1 MEGAPLSVRRMRAH
15 DAQEELALAMS
26 DTKRSMKVETCDN
39 GQAEVELERARTV
52 QGVPGRLGEKL
63 EEDVSHAME
72 SDMPGTQGARGKHK
86 KWDNCLERRCQAR
99 MANQAGCKAM
109 ELGAPAV
116 AAVIFDVAMEAQYS
130 EYDQLQ
136 AQPSRTR
143 HLEDSRRFRVTSQ
156 SQTEALRMPPPGHA
170 RDKGKGKVGEEEV
183 YETNTSLGDEV
194 KRESHSYHIQEDS
207 TFKLYY
213 NAGLAR
219 LSAGDPLGAICA
231 FRCAKHFLVGDP
243 CLWIR
248 LAEAYLE
255 VSDACTESQMSL
267 PPSRVQLVLRC
278 HAEANF
284 SMEAASRA
292 ADCLNRASVL
302 LQQPFDEAVPKA
314 HLYAKADKTIL
325 QTHILMK
332 LSYASLRIGATRAA
346 VVYACQL
353 LEMKDCPETY
363 QALANLY
370 WAESLATE
378 ENYAAAHKM
387 LKQTVD
393 LHSVSLILD
402 DQTLSAL
409 EARLLDLEKFS
420 TCNPQTTALTP
431 SGARPEV
438 Y

>member
-1 MEGAPLSVRRMRAH
+1 MRRKQARG
-15 DAQEELALAMS
+15 AQEELALAMS
-26 DTKRSMKVETCDN
+26 DTKHSTEVETCDN
-39 GQAEVELERARTV
+39 RQVEVELEQERTV
-52 QGVPGRLGEKL
+52 QGVPGRIGEKL
-63 EEDVSHAME
+63 EENLSHALE
-72 SDMPGTQGARGKHK
+72 SDMSGTQGAVEIDM
-86 KWDNCLERRCQAR
+86 KWDNYVERECRAQ

-116 AAVIFDVAMEAQYS
+116 AAVIFDVAMKAAYS
-130 EYDQLQ
+130 GSDQLQ
-136 AQPSRTR
+136 AQPSRPR
-143 HLEDSRRFRVTSQ
+143 HLEDSIQPRATSQ
-156 SQTEALRMPPPGHA
+156 TQAGALHMPPPGHA

-183 YETNTSLGDEV
+183 YKSNTSLGDEV
-194 KRESHSYHIQEDS
+194 KIEACSSPLQEDG

-231 FRCAKHFLVGDP
+231 FRCAKHFFQGDP

-255 VSDACTESQMSL
+255 VSDACTENQTCL
-267 PPSRVQLVLRC
+267 PPTRVQLVLRC
-278 HAEANF
+278 RAEATF
-284 SMEAASRA
+284 SMEAASHA
-292 ADCLNRASVL
+292 ADCLHRASVL
-302 LQQPFDEAVPKA
+302 LQQPFGEAAPKA
-314 HLYAKADKTIL
+314 DLFAKADKTVL

-353 LEMKDCPETY
+353 LEMKDCPESY
-363 QALANLY
+363 QALASLY

-393 LHSVSLILD
+393 LHDVSSILD

-409 EARLLDLEKFS
+409 EARLLDLEKLS
-420 TCNPQTTALTP
+420 TCNPQTTALAP
-431 SGARPEV
+431 VGASSKV
-438 Y
+438 F